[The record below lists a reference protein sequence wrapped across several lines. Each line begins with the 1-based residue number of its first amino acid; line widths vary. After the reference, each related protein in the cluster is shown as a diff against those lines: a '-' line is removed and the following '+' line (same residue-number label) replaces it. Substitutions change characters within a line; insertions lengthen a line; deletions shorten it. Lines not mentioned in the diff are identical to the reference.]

1 MQRSDD
7 HLELASIDR
16 ITGAVTHA
24 AWQASLDAEATAILC
39 CTRSGRTARAMARFR
54 PAARL
59 VGVSPHAR
67 TVNVLTLSWG
77 VESIRVEEYTT
88 SDEMVWFAVES
99 AVGHGLVAH
108 GDVVLVLAGAPDRT
122 SGATD
127 VLRIV
132 TVA

>member
-1 MQRSDD
+1 MS
-7 HLELASIDR
+7 AS
-16 ITGAVTHA
+16 A
-24 AWQASLDAEATAILC
+24 AILC

-59 VGVSPHAR
+59 VGVSPDPH
-67 TVNVLTLSWG
+67 TVNLLTLSWG
-77 VESIRVEEYTT
+77 VEAIRVEEYTT

-99 AVGHGLVAH
+99 AVGHALVEH
-108 GDVVLVLAGAPDRT
+108 GDTVLVLAGAPDRT